1 MAEPARVLRAA
12 EDGRTFGDTVIT
24 LVAPVLLSL
33 SLFVTAESVRR
44 MLRRLAA
51 AKAHV
56 ETRSAA
62 KKELKYAVDA
72 EAGGALGAE
81 AEAAL
86 RAAARQPYLFTA
98 ADAYL
103 VYADAFADCAFV
115 VFYVVSGCAIFGWY
129 ERWHWTE
136 TWYYLAVTCTTVGY
150 GDYSPASQ
158 SGKLWA
164 CLYVPLGI
172 VQIFSIITS
181 RVTAFEDGFEGLEAW
196 FLRAFFG
203 VEAVDTLRLPAEEY
217 SPADVRARI
226 WYPRR
231 VLVKALPLLVALV
244 VFFLLQRGAGGA
256 GGRGR
261 TVVDALY
268 FTVVTATTVGYGDL
282 TPTYHADKMATGVM
296 CIVLVVVTANF
307 IGAMHGLFLRRAA
320 RAGAYRPDV
329 EAIALG
335 NRGRTGRSLVSESE
349 YVLGALARA
358 RLLDEEIVQALRR
371 QFAWE
376 ATRGTPLGAVIDLD
390 AMHAL
395 QTAHLDADEEPLTRD
410 AWVARYWEPKVRAAL
425 GDGAPPEAPGGA
437 VVTQLTPKRVD
448 VASPKADVPPERKAY
463 EGPGSRPGSATRSR
477 PSSAAGSR
485 PSSASRSRPSS
496 ASGRRKSR
504 AETEAPA
511 AAPQVVPTYQEAL
524 DRKREREEAAIRF
537 EAKPEP
543 ERKKSVF
550 GRLSSAMS
558 PKAPPRVAAEEPPE
572 EPPQRPRQTT
582 VLHRVQTHDRREPS
596 DDAAAVS
603 AGSKEWLAS
612 AGFGAAEPAG
622 EEKGEGA
629 VEVVALPASAAP
641 PGSPAAT
648 LVELPSSPADAPA
661 PEPPAGAEAAPGV
674 APNAAALGA
683 MGSAGALAA
692 GAFAK
697 GAGGLGGFGSIAATM
712 ARAKKLAQDRLPI
725 FVLYVVDGRVE
736 RACFRAKAERLK
748 SKMGDKAKRAIVD
761 KFFQRFPE
769 LGVTDA
775 APYVAESGT
784 PLCVAEQEEKQYR
797 EGTVILEI
805 TKRDAA

>member
-1 MAEPARVLRAA
+1 
-12 EDGRTFGDTVIT
+12 
-24 LVAPVLLSL
+24 
-33 SLFVTAESVRR
+33 

-56 ETRSAA
+56 ETRSAV

-72 EAGGALGAE
+72 EAGGALSAE

-86 RAAARQPYLFTA
+86 RAAVRLPYLFTA
-98 ADAYL
+98 ADA
-103 VYADAFADCAFV
+103 
-115 VFYVVSGCAIFGWY
+115 
-129 ERWHWTE
+129 
-136 TWYYLAVTCTTVGY
+136 
-150 GDYSPASQ
+150 PASQ

-196 FLRAFFG
+196 VLRAFFG

-307 IGAMHGLFLRRAA
+307 IGAMHGLFSGGP
-320 RAGAYRPDV
+320 RAGA
-329 EAIALG
+329 
-335 NRGRTGRSLVSESE
+335 E
-349 YVLGALARA
+349 YVLGRSRA
-358 RLLDEEIVQALRR
+358 RLDEEIVQALRR
-371 QFAWE
+371 QFAWGD
-376 ATRGTPLGAVIDLD
+376 ARTPLGTVIDLD

-448 VASPKADVPPERKAY
+448 AASPKAEVPPERKAY

-485 PSSASRSRPSS
+485 PRTTD
-496 ASGRRKSR
+496 GSR
-504 AETEAPA
+504 AT
-511 AAPQVVPTYQEAL
+511 T
-524 DRKREREEAAIRF
+524 
-537 EAKPEP
+537 
-543 ERKKSVF
+543 
-550 GRLSSAMS
+550 
-558 PKAPPRVAAEEPPE
+558 PRP
-572 EPPQRPRQTT
+572 
-582 VLHRVQTHDRREPS
+582 
-596 DDAAAVS
+596 
-603 AGSKEWLAS
+603 
-612 AGFGAAEPAG
+612 
-622 EEKGEGA
+622 
-629 VEVVALPASAAP
+629 
-641 PGSPAAT
+641 
-648 LVELPSSPADAPA
+648 
-661 PEPPAGAEAAPGV
+661 
-674 APNAAALGA
+674 
-683 MGSAGALAA
+683 
-692 GAFAK
+692 
-697 GAGGLGGFGSIAATM
+697 
-712 ARAKKLAQDRLPI
+712 
-725 FVLYVVDGRVE
+725 
-736 RACFRAKAERLK
+736 
-748 SKMGDKAKRAIVD
+748 
-761 KFFQRFPE
+761 
-769 LGVTDA
+769 
-775 APYVAESGT
+775 
-784 PLCVAEQEEKQYR
+784 
-797 EGTVILEI
+797 
-805 TKRDAA
+805 

>member
-56 ETRSAA
+56 ETRSAV

-72 EAGGALGAE
+72 EAGGALSAE

-86 RAAARQPYLFTA
+86 RAAVRLPYLFTA
-98 ADAYL
+98 GRL
-103 VYADAFADCAFV
+103 VYADAFADGAFV
-115 VFYVVSGCAIFGWY
+115 VFYVISGCAIFGWY

-196 FLRAFFG
+196 VLRAFFG

-376 ATRGTPLGAVIDLD
+376 ATRGTPLGTVIDLD

-425 GDGAPPEAPGGA
+425 GDGAAGGAGGA
-437 VVTQLTPKRVD
+437 VVTQLTPARRR
-448 VASPKADVPPERKAY
+448 VASPKAEVPPERKAY

-543 ERKKSVF
+543 ERKKSI
-550 GRLSSAMS
+550 R
-558 PKAPPRVAAEEPPE
+558 APE
-572 EPPQRPRQTT
+572 QR
-582 VLHRVQTHDRREPS
+582 HTHDRREPS

-622 EEKGEGA
+622 EEKGEVS
-629 VEVVALPASAAP
+629 VEVVALPAAAPP

-648 LVELPSSPADAPA
+648 L
-661 PEPPAGAEAAPGV
+661 
-674 APNAAALGA
+674 
-683 MGSAGALAA
+683 
-692 GAFAK
+692 
-697 GAGGLGGFGSIAATM
+697 
-712 ARAKKLAQDRLPI
+712 
-725 FVLYVVDGRVE
+725 
-736 RACFRAKAERLK
+736 AERLK

-761 KFFQRFPE
+761 ALWRFRARRHRR
-769 LGVTDA
+769 G
-775 APYVAESGT
+775 PYVAESGT

>member
-56 ETRSAA
+56 ETRSAV

-72 EAGGALGAE
+72 EAGGALSAE

-86 RAAARQPYLFTA
+86 RAALRLPYLFTA

-103 VYADAFADCAFV
+103 VYADAFADGAFV
-115 VFYVVSGCAIFGWY
+115 VFYVISGCAIFGWY

-196 FLRAFFG
+196 VLRAFFG

-358 RLLDEEIVQALRR
+358 RLLDEEI
-371 QFAWE
+371 
-376 ATRGTPLGAVIDLD
+376 
-390 AMHAL
+390 
-395 QTAHLDADEEPLTRD
+395 TAHLDADEEPLTRD

-437 VVTQLTPKRVD
+437 VVTQLTP
-448 VASPKADVPPERKAY
+448 APT
-463 EGPGSRPGSATRSR
+463 SRRPRPRCRRSARPTRAGL
-477 PSSAAGSR
+477 AAGLR
-485 PSSASRSRPSS
+485 DAEPAELRRGLAAVERVRSRPSS

-543 ERKKSVF
+543 ERKKS
-550 GRLSSAMS
+550 
-558 PKAPPRVAAEEPPE
+558 
-572 EPPQRPRQTT
+572 
-582 VLHRVQTHDRREPS
+582 THDRREPS

-603 AGSKEWLAS
+603 AGSRVARV
-612 AGFGAAEPAG
+612 GGRRREPAG
-622 EEKGEGA
+622 EEKGEVS
-629 VEVVALPASAAP
+629 VEVVALPAAAPP

-661 PEPPAGAEAAPGV
+661 PEPPAGPRPKRRRAERRRWRHGLRGRARRGRV
-674 APNAAALGA
+674 RQGR
-683 MGSAGALAA
+683 
-692 GAFAK
+692 
-697 GAGGLGGFGSIAATM
+697 GGLGGFGSIAATM

-784 PLCVAEQEEKQYR
+784 PLCVAEQEEKPYR